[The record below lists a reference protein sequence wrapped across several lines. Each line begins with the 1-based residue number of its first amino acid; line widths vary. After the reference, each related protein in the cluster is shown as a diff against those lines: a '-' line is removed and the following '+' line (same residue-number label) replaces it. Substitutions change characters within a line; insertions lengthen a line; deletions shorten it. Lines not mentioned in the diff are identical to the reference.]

1 MANAE
6 SGRAELERC
15 VEPDYVG
22 LSVELPPFA
31 GVSLHRGKGNVKV
44 AGEDEPFSI
53 RDGPARNY
61 GGKLI
66 GFEK

>member
-31 GVSLHRGKGNVKV
+31 GVSLHRGKGNVKLLGRMSHFLFGT
-44 AGEDEPFSI
+44 AL
-53 RDGPARNY
+53 PALMAEN
-61 GGKLI
+61 
-66 GFEK
+66 

>member
-1 MANAE
+1 MANTE

-31 GVSLHRGKGNVKV
+31 GVSLHRGKGNMKA
-44 AGEDEPFSI
+44 AGEYEPFSI
-53 RDGPARNY
+53 RDSPAHTY